1 MSYCPLGTKG
11 HQEWRTWW
19 ALLSATVLTPVQA
32 IFSRL
37 ANLFSAGDEHMRYK
51 LVFWSLIVTVL
62 LRKDGDLCLCHETW
76 WPRLGLG
83 QGRVQWDTLTFLLHL
98 PWLLGMSEAVTFSL
112 PFAVC
117 GFSTALQKEAAKQAV
132 RKPIYSVPLAQSQ
145 LGK

>member
-37 ANLFSAGDEHMRYK
+37 ANLVSAGDEHMGYK
-51 LVFWSLIVTVL
+51 QGVLVTYCNCIAEKGWRPVSLPWNIT
-62 LRKDGDLCLCHETW
+62 
-76 WPRLGLG
+76 RLGPG
-83 QGRVQWDTLTFLLHL
+83 QGQVQWDTLTFLLHL

-132 RKPIYSVPLAQSQ
+132 RKPIYSAPLAQAQ